1 MSISE
6 PTEPETKDDKVV
18 DEKKEEAKEEQEQ
31 EEEEFD
37 LIAMLNAKIPA
48 KLNIKDLPKKRN
60 RKGHQIY
67 FGYMDDFF
75 QNEPPKS
82 VTNIIFDNASLQ
94 ILADLNSNL

>member
-1 MSISE
+1 MSASE
-6 PTEPETKDDKVV
+6 PTKAHDTVV
-18 DEKKEEAKEEQEQ
+18 EEKKDIEQQQ
-31 EEEEFD
+31 EVEEEFD
-37 LIAMLNAKIPA
+37 LLAMLNAKIPA

-67 FGYMDDFF
+67 YGYMDEFF
-75 QNEPPKS
+75 QNAPPKS